1 MNRNF
6 AENEF
11 IKTTSAK
18 YNSERKQSDFYS
30 AAARAS
36 EYVGDAICEKRRQIA
51 RERANAPAIVTKK
64 VKAKPFPISFVFYA
78 LILSCV
84 FMFICYN
91 YSVINDISYDTQ
103 ALESQINLLK
113 EENNR
118 LKISLDTRN
127 DLEYI
132 EEVAVTK
139 LGMVKSTDVAKHYVS
154 LAHEDSVVVTREN
167 SESTHLGT
175 TLNSLKKN
183 LQKIYE

>member
-6 AENEF
+6 AENQF
-11 IKTTSAK
+11 INERCAK
-18 YNSERKQSDFYS
+18 YNSERKTAAYPS
-30 AAARAS
+30 AKGIS
-36 EYVGDAICEKRRQIA
+36 EYVGDALYENARRRA

-183 LQKIYE
+183 LRKIYE